1 MMDYALPGR
10 NVNVTVTEAI
20 RSRKSIRAFQ
30 STPVPEDT
38 IREILELAARAP
50 SGGNLQPWRV
60 YVVSG
65 EARDRLVQAVFEMA
79 RVQPQGDGPEYDEFP
94 PGLSEPY
101 LSRKRKVGYD
111 LYGLLGIAREDKAAR
126 IQQAMKN
133 FTFFEAPVGIFVTI
147 DRQMGIAQYVD
158 LGFFMDNI
166 MLLARERGLD
176 TCGQEAWAYWH
187 KTVTD
192 FLEAPDNEMLFCGI
206 ALGYADHDDVVN
218 TLETERAPVDE
229 FTTFIR
235 E

>member
-1 MMDYALPGR
+1 MDYALPGR
-10 NVNVTVTEAI
+10 IPNVTVTEAI

-30 STPVPEDT
+30 STPVPEET

-65 EARDRLVQAVFEMA
+65 EARDRLVRAVFERA
-79 RVQPQGDGPEYDEFP
+79 GVQPQGDGPEYDEFP

-101 LSRKRKVGYD
+101 LGRKRKVGYD
-111 LYGLLGIAREDKAAR
+111 MYGLLGIAREDKAAR

-133 FTFFEAPVGIFVTI
+133 FSFFDAPVGIFVTI

-158 LGFFMDNI
+158 LGFFMDHI

-176 TCGQEAWAYWH
+176 TCGQEAWSYWH

-192 FLEAPDNEMLFCGI
+192 FIGAPDNEMLFCGI
-206 ALGYADHDDVVN
+206 ALGYADREDVVN

-229 FTTFIR
+229 FTTFLR